1 MVQSQHAS
9 NIYHT
14 AQCGDNI
21 VQSNEACDDGN
32 QMDNDGCSALCT
44 LESGYM
50 CYSSVRRQDATTLG
64 NMVLWDTLAVQR
76 RLVVLENEEACG
88 RGDIC
93 QYESMWQ
100 SELWE
105 ALYANS
111 TRDTLLPPSGYYCK
125 RFCRETFIAPPGYE
139 FLNDCMPT
147 PINECIRGLTTCDAN
162 AYCLEP
168 LDGIGYSCHCD
179 ANFFVAGVA
188 GTMCVKSG
196 VELTVNVVGDIR
208 TTAADFDTVDRE
220 NILEMRTV
228 LVEKLFQL
236 GYIKQDRSNLA
247 LVLEGVA
254 DYAPELVQPT
264 MTSPDFAGRSMWRV
278 ILRIP
283 YDHIDIALFSNGEL
297 FRQYE
302 LFSGIFTPSPQHQ
315 IHPVQLCTNDR
326 QRTCIENV
334 DCLLGGTCARMP
346 DVTIRFVTTGGSTS
360 PLSLDASSSRIMSAE
375 YNVFT
380 AGFDVKIRYDAAL
393 CVLVCLVQ
401 IHFNFFEHHDNSI

>member
-1 MVQSQHAS
+1 MATWEEDFAKWNSE
-9 NIYHT
+9 NLET
-14 AQCGDNI
+14 
-21 VQSNEACDDGN
+21 
-32 QMDNDGCSALCT
+32 LCA
-44 LESGYM
+44 M
-50 CYSSVRRQDATTLG
+50 SVPD
-64 NMVLWDTLAVQR
+64 
-76 RLVVLENEEACG
+76 
-88 RGDIC
+88 
-93 QYESMWQ
+93 
-100 SELWE
+100 
-105 ALYANS
+105 
-111 TRDTLLPPSGYYCK
+111 
-125 RFCRETFIAPPGYE
+125 
-139 FLNDCMPT
+139 
-147 PINECIRGLTTCDAN
+147 
-162 AYCLEP
+162 
-168 LDGIGYSCHCD
+168 IGYSCHCD

-228 LVEKLFQL
+228 LIEKLFEL

-247 LVLEGVA
+247 LVLEGVT

-302 LFSGIFTPSPQHQ
+302 SFSGIFTPSPQHQ

-326 QRTCIENV
+326 QRTCIEDV
-334 DCLLGGTCARMP
+334 DCLSGGTCARMP
-346 DVTIRFVTTGGSTS
+346 DVTIRFATTGGSTS
-360 PLSLDASSSRIMSAE
+360 PLSLDASGSRIMSAE

-401 IHFNFFEHHDNSI
+401 IHFNFFEHNDNSI